1 MYGRGDASTG
11 ATRRE
16 TDVAGVRRDR
26 DASSASL
33 DVVMDAAREDPS
45 IISRKGGRADVDV
58 DARLVPGLKKGE
70 LSPHSVSP
78 TPRSTEAAGR
88 RSGEVSVRTSCSC
101 GVRGIV
107 VAAWLDE
114 DAQAELK
121 HGSRR
126 AVRGHLGLLHLK
138 ADLERRECL
147 ASVVEMSIVSASAAM
162 RSRAALPFRESRRV
176 REVVIFVHMML
187 VAVS

>member
-1 MYGRGDASTG
+1 VLVPKSARACARCASPARIG
-11 ATRRE
+11 AWMHLESRR
-16 TDVAGVRRDR
+16 
-26 DASSASL
+26 
-33 DVVMDAAREDPS
+33 
-45 IISRKGGRADVDV
+45 RADS
-58 DARLVPGLKKGE
+58 PG
-70 LSPHSVSP
+70 
-78 TPRSTEAAGR
+78 
-88 RSGEVSVRTSCSC
+88 
-101 GVRGIV
+101 GVRGVV

-176 REVVIFVHMML
+176 RGVVIFVHMML